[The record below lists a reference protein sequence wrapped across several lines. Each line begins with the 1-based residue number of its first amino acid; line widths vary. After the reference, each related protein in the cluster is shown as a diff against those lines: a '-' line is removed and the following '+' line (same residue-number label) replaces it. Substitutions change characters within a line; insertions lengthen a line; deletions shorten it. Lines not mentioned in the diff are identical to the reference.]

1 MDYHTR
7 NEPFRF
13 IFAPPLETK
22 FKIIQLEGKPVQTSE
37 GIAKIIDLSP
47 HGMKLETSLNMPT
60 SRELELAFEFTL
72 NQTSFILEGEILWH
86 KGNQYGLRLDI
97 KKSTEEQLVK
107 EIKFYAKT
115 HK

>member
-7 NEPFRF
+7 NEAFRF
-13 IFAPPLETK
+13 IFDPPLETK
-22 FKIIQLEGKPVQTSE
+22 FKIIKLDGTLVQTSE
-37 GIAKIIDLSP
+37 GTAKIIDLSP

-60 SRELELAFEFTL
+60 NRALELAFEFKL
-72 NQTSFILEGEILWH
+72 NQTPFILQGEIIWH
-86 KGNQYGLRLDI
+86 RGNQYGLRLDI
-97 KKSTEEQLVK
+97 KKSTEEELIK